1 MKRILSGLALLAA
14 LSTLAACGSG
24 GSTSDDADGTTITV
38 YAASSLTA
46 VFQQLGQDFEA
57 EHDGVTVEFSFGG
70 SSDLVAQIQEGA
82 PADVFASADE
92 ANMAKLTD
100 ADLQGADPRTFAS
113 NTLEIAVPPDNPAG
127 IASFQDLAKPG
138 LALVLCAPEVPC
150 GAAVQTVADAVGVTL
165 KPVSEEEKVTDVL
178 AKVESGEADA
188 GVVYVTDVEAAGDQV
203 TGIDFPEA
211 SQAVNVY
218 PIATVKDSDQADLAQ
233 QFVDLVLSDAGQ
245 KVLHDAGFAPA
256 P

>member
-1 MKRILSGLALLAA
+1 MASNHTAVLMRFNCSILFKPSFSSINSIVSTHLILSNRNLIYFCLL
-14 LSTLAACGSG
+14 
-24 GSTSDDADGTTITV
+24 
-38 YAASSLTA
+38 
-46 VFQQLGQDFEA
+46 F
-57 EHDGVTVEFSFGG
+57 
-70 SSDLVAQIQEGA
+70 
-82 PADVFASADE
+82 
-92 ANMAKLTD
+92 
-100 ADLQGADPRTFAS
+100 RR
-113 NTLEIAVPPDNPAG
+113 
-127 IASFQDLAKPG
+127 
-138 LALVLCAPEVPC
+138 
-150 GAAVQTVADAVGVTL
+150 